1 MKKFK
6 ENWGIDSNWQLIF
19 PFFGLIGLAYCS
31 YKLSNALLKSFDKVF
46 IILLSILFFFALL
59 KLILLIFNKLEKKWQ
74 VNRRWEMIN
83 IFLVFAITGSASVF
97 ISRPLIKIAGINK
110 ENLPALVYW
119 VLYIIIGFIFY
130 QIFLVL
136 IGWLFGQHKFFWNFE
151 KKMLRRI
158 GLKHFVD

>member
-6 ENWGIDSNWQLIF
+6 ENWGIDSSWQLIF
-19 PFFGLIGLAYCS
+19 PFLGLIILAYCS
-31 YKLSNALLKSFDKVF
+31 YKLSGTFLKGYNKVYT
-46 IILLSILFFFALL
+46 ISLSILAFFALL
-59 KLILLIFNKLEKKWQ
+59 KLTLMIFNKLEKKWQ
-74 VNRRWEMIN
+74 VNHRWEMIN

-110 ENLPALVYW
+110 ENLPTLVYW
-119 VLYIIIGFIFY
+119 ILYIIIGFIFY

-158 GLKHFVD
+158 GLKRFVD